1 MPKYY
6 CDYCDVF
13 LTHDSQAGRKQHN
26 HGRRH
31 QENVRQY
38 YAQFLA
44 HNVQAPGQSPMT
56 FVELPEGSTP
66 QQMPGMPG
74 APIMIRPGMGPTGGA
89 LLGPGGVQIRP
100 MRPGMP
106 GMPMMRPGMPMMM
119 MRPGMPPR
127 PGMQGMPPHMMMRPG
142 MPPRG
147 MMPQGRPGMPP
158 RGPMMGGPPMGMPPG
173 GPPRPGMPRPGM
185 PPPGGMPGAPPVG
198 AQ

>member
-44 HNVQAPGQSPMT
+44 HNVQAPGASPMS
-56 FVELPEGSTP
+56 FVELPEGSQP

-74 APIMIRPGMGPTGGA
+74 APIMIRPGMGPTGSA
-89 LLGPGGVQIRP
+89 LLGPGGIQIRP
-100 MRPGMP
+100 MQMGGGPRPGMP
-106 GMPMMRPGMPMMM
+106 MMMRPGMPMMM

-127 PGMQGMPPHMMMRPG
+127 GMMMRPG
-142 MPPRG
+142 MPP
-147 MMPQGRPGMPP
+147 MMRPGMPP
-158 RGPMMGGPPMGMPPG
+158 MMRPGMPMGGPPQRMPGMG
-173 GPPRPGMPRPGM
+173 GPPPG
-185 PPPGGMPGAPPVG
+185 PPPQQV
-198 AQ
+198 Q